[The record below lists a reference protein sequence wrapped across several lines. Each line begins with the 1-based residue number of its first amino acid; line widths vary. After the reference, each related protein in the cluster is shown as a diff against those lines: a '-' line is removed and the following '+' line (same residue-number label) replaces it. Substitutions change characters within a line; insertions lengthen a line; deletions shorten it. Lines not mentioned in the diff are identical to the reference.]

1 MSFKDNIM
9 GNENVPFVATGN
21 ATAEI
26 VGKILIPLCIWLGV
40 HWLLEN
46 PAPGFSGRF
55 FLCRE

>member
-26 VGKILIPLCIWLGV
+26 VGKILIPLCIWLGL

-55 FLCRE
+55 F